1 MSKVYLIPA
10 PLDTE
15 TLDVIPPYVFDAIK
29 ECELFFVEDQRT
41 TRRYFKSG
49 WKEMVIDNYTWH
61 TLGEPG
67 THEAFLKA
75 LSGNKVI
82 GIVSEAGCP
91 GVADPGQEL
100 IALAHQQGAT
110 VKPLVG
116 PSSILLALM
125 ASGFN
130 GQRFQFV
137 GYLPIEETDR
147 IKAIR
152 LLEST
157 AAKERCTQLFIE
169 TPYRNNQLLVS
180 LLKHLQDQTLL
191 CVATD
196 LTSKTES
203 IQTRTVAQ
211 WRKEMPS
218 LHKRP
223 TLFALFVA

>member
-1 MSKVYLIPA
+1 MTKIYLIPA

-15 TLDVIPPYVFDAIK
+15 SIDVIPPYVFDAIK
-29 ECELFFVEDQRT
+29 ECAVFFVENQRT
-41 TRRYFKSG
+41 TRRYFKRG
-49 WKEMVIDNYTWH
+49 WKEMNIDNYGWY

-67 THEAFLKA
+67 TQEAFLQA
-75 LSGNKVI
+75 LRNKKVI

-91 GVADPGQEL
+91 GIADPGQEL
-100 IALAHQQGAT
+100 ISLAHQHGAV

-125 ASGFN
+125 ASGFS

-137 GYLPIEETDR
+137 GYLPIEENER
-147 IKAIR
+147 IKSIR

-157 AAKERCTQLFIE
+157 ASKEKCTQLFIE

-180 LLKHLQDQTLL
+180 LLKQLQPQTLL
-191 CVATD
+191 CIATD
-196 LTSKTES
+196 LTGTTET
-203 IQTRTVAQ
+203 IHTRTVEQ
-211 WRKEMPS
+211 WRKEVPS